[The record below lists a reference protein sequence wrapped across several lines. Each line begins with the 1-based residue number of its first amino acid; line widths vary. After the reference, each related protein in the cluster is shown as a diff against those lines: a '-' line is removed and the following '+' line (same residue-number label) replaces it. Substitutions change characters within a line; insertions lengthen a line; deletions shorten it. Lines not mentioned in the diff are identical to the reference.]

1 MAEVVNLKAARKARA
16 RATAKGAADSN
27 AARFGQ
33 TKAEK
38 DRVAAEADKVRRDL
52 DGHHQT

>member
-1 MAEVVNLKAARKARA
+1 MADPVNLKAARKARA
-16 RATAKGAADSN
+16 RATAKGAADAN

-52 DGHHQT
+52 DGHRRT